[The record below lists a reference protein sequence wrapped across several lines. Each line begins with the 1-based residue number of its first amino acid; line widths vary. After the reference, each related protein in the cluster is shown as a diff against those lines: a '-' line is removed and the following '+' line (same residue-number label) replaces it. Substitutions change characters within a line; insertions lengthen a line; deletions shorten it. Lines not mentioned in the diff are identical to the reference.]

1 MVSGFIKSD
10 LIYSSLVDAVTSTS
24 QDATQVTSSPIPKP
38 HDIAYDDLLN
48 QVSQDPMPTL
58 GASVEQVT
66 NPAQPTASQPTYGRS
81 YSTQTTD
88 NSALTSL
95 QADSAQ
101 TTSPASMANSY
112 GTTPSA
118 YSALSY
124 DWSHFG
130 PCTTTCGQGYKRRV
144 RRCDVPQRCPDKID
158 EDVQLCYN
166 APCEGTK
173 MSLIIV
179 SVKVLLNY
187 ATCLANLLRHKT
199 QAK

>member
-48 QVSQDPMPTL
+48 QVWQDPMPTL

-66 NPAQPTASQPTYGRS
+66 NPAQPTTSQPTYGHS
-81 YSTQTTD
+81 YPTQTTD

-101 TTSPASMANSY
+101 TTSPTSMANSY

-118 YSALSY
+118 YNALSY

-173 MSLIIV
+173 MSLKIV
-179 SVKVLLNY
+179 CVKVLLN
-187 ATCLANLLRHKT
+187 
-199 QAK
+199 